1 MSKDISE
8 YSSDELYKL
17 AEEKRNEEF
26 LSLRPRVVEFKN
38 ITEKDIQKLIDLAE
52 DFMKENENVLEVD
65 TEYAYE
71 ALMEFVYGDK
81 VWDYVNGLGG

>member
-38 ITEKDIQKLIDLAE
+38 ITEKDIQNLIDLA
-52 DFMKENENVLEVD
+52 DSYMKERERSDEID
-65 TEYAYE
+65 THYAYE
-71 ALMEFVYGDK
+71 TLMEFVYGDK